1 MTVRHSITAPS
12 RTPFRVLI
20 LGASGELG
28 GALAN
33 IYAKQ
38 GHSLSL
44 WGRNASRLAQIADRC
59 LERGAVEANIRS
71 LDLEDLE
78 HAIATLTS
86 EDEAKAIDVAIFAAG
101 LGDIRETGRTVES
114 AELVARLGRVN
125 FLAPA
130 ALSAELATR
139 MIQRGKGRIALIGSA
154 AGFHSLPF
162 SAAYAGSKAGLA
174 RFADALRIAAQPH
187 GVSIT
192 LVSPGFIDTA
202 TARRV
207 PGPKPFALSAEEAA
221 ARIAKATAGGKP
233 HLIMPWPF
241 ALLRLIDR
249 ALPKLLRDRLL
260 CALTPPGH

>member
-1 MTVRHSITAPS
+1 MPL
-12 RTPFRVLI
+12 RVLI

-44 WGRNASRLAQIADRC
+44 WGRNASRLAQIADCC
-59 LERGAVEANIRS
+59 LERGAAEANIRS

-78 HAIATLTS
+78 HAIAALAL
-86 EDEAKAIDVAIFAAG
+86 EDDAKAIDIAIFAAG

-125 FLAPA
+125 FLAPTV
-130 ALSAELATR
+130 LSAELAAR
-139 MIQRGKGRIALIGSA
+139 MIQRGKGSIALIGSA

-162 SAAYAGSKAGLA
+162 SAAYACSKAGLA
-174 RFADALRIAAQPH
+174 RFADALRITAQPH
-187 GVSIT
+187 GVSVT
-192 LVSPGFIDTA
+192 LISPGFINTTA
-202 TARRV
+202 ARRV

-249 ALPKLLRDRLL
+249 ALPKLLRDSLL
-260 CALTPPGH
+260 RALTPPGL